1 MELKKEQA
9 IIEAMLFSSGREVT
23 TKEIM
28 NILEIGSEDIE
39 KIMQNMKLKYES
51 EDSGIELIKVE
62 DSYQLCT
69 KKDLY
74 EYIYPLFDN
83 RTKPTISN
91 AAIETLSIIAYN
103 PKITRAQ
110 IEAIRGVGSDG
121 TIYKLLEFGLIEEA
135 GRLDAPGRPTMY
147 KVTNQFMKM
156 FGISSLDELPELPR
170 YKLDENE
177 QIVIEEIL
185 EAPMPEREDNSEELK
200 EDEVEKTSNLQ
211 ASKSEGI
218 EDLPEKLEKS
228 ETDLQEIKSE
238 ETKEDKAEN

>member
-9 IIEAMLFSSGREVT
+9 IIEAMLFSSGKEVSI
-23 TKEIM
+23 KDIM
-28 NILEIGSEDIE
+28 NILELGSEDIE

-51 EDSGIELIKVE
+51 EDSGIELIKVN

-69 KKDLY
+69 KKELY
-74 EYIYPLFDN
+74 DYIYPLFDN

-91 AAIETLSIIAYN
+91 AALETLSIIAYN

-177 QIVIEEIL
+177 QIVIEEVL
-185 EAPMPEREDNSEELK
+185 EAPMPAREDSSVVEGSKEEK
-200 EDEVEKTSNLQ
+200 ESDVSTDKIEEEITNVDLDQNLTDETIKELDK
-211 ASKSEGI
+211 
-218 EDLPEKLEKS
+218 
-228 ETDLQEIKSE
+228 KSE
-238 ETKEDKAEN
+238 EDNK